1 MTSTLNYYN
10 QNASSFFSGTVN
22 VDMSVLHNR
31 FLSGVSAGGSVLDAG
46 CGSGRDTK
54 AFLDRGYRVTAFDAS
69 IELANLANVHT
80 GIEVKVRSFFEVEEL
95 ACYDGIWACASLLH
109 VPQEEIPKALTCL
122 WNALRPGG
130 TFYLSFKLGTGER
143 VQDGRHFTD
152 VSDEQLRAW
161 FAALPEI
168 QGIET
173 WISTDQRP
181 GRTEQWLNALI
192 TRASV
197 IKNRLVTGGD
207 DPFLPHLST
216 AINQAAEI
224 DLAVAFIKT
233 TGMRLLMPDL
243 QGAFGVANASNRKPA
258 RIRVLTSDYL
268 DVTDPEA
275 LRLLMLL
282 QEKGA
287 HVKVYESAGSSFHLK
302 AYMLW
307 KTSTSTNR
315 KSQRRIEISCG
326 S

>member
-31 FLSGVSAGGSVLDAG
+31 FLSAVSAGGSILDAG

-69 IELANLANVHT
+69 IELANLAKVHT

-109 VPQEEIPKALTCL
+109 VPHEEIPKALTCL
-122 WNALRPGG
+122 WNALRAGG

-161 FAALPEI
+161 LAALPEI

-216 AINQAAEI
+216 AINQASEI

-243 QGAFGVANASNRKPA
+243 QGAFGTANESKREPA

-282 QEKGA
+282 QEKGRR
-287 HVKVYESAGSSFHLK
+287 LK
-302 AYMLW
+302 SMSLPA
-307 KTSTSTNR
+307 
-315 KSQRRIEISCG
+315 IAFI
-326 S
+326 